1 MNFPDILASLIHDMK
16 NSLGLVINTI
26 DDLGEEL
33 HVQENPKLG
42 TLQHEAR
49 RLNSNLITLLSLYK
63 IDKGQLT
70 TNIEEIDVEQFLYE
84 ISVDNQ
90 ATANNMGIT
99 ISYESE
105 EGLVGYFDEWLMR
118 GVINSLIGNGLRYSA
133 SQILLHAEFRD
144 DYLVLSIDDD
154 GNGFPQSMIEAQSAQ
169 QQKKPEQGE
178 TQLGHY
184 FASLVAHMHSN
195 GEREGFIK
203 LANNQRLGGGSF
215 SLWLP

>member
-26 DDLGEEL
+26 DDLGQEMQD
-33 HVQENPKLG
+33 QENPKLG

-70 TNIEEIDVEQFLYE
+70 PNIEEIDVEQFLYE

-90 ATANNMGIT
+90 TTANNMGIT
-99 ISYESE
+99 VNYESE

-118 GVINSLIGNGLRYSA
+118 SVINSLIGNGLRYTS
-133 SQILLHAEFRD
+133 SQILIHAEFVD

-154 GNGFPQSMIEAQSAQ
+154 GNGFPQSMIEAQSTQ
-169 QQKKPEQGE
+169 KQKKPQQGE

-203 LANNQRLGGGSF
+203 LANNQRLGGGNF
-215 SLWLP
+215 SIWLP